1 MTLSGTTEATPAP
14 RFQLRLRSDSNDLPG
29 WGHLVSSR
37 SFYSDGGKIDWDIV
51 VGKNLALPDGWNI
64 RGKLK
69 LAGAEFKH
77 KESGRKIDHLDADV
91 SFLGTEALLENG
103 SFRLGSS
110 SMTVVAKVRDISQLQ
125 AIYRLQSPELNLVDL
140 PGFPGGKPNQMRNVA
155 ANGEVEWQDGTPLL
169 RATVLSSE
177 GSLENI
183 PYHGLRGRMTWT
195 PAGLR
200 FEDLSFRAFDGLLRA
215 DGSWSAPAEQPP
227 RFIVTSEIESIAVE
241 SLIKQKFP
249 SLQNRIEGQ
258 LDFRGR
264 FDATP
269 NNGLSVAA
277 ALQAVGAGVIRH
289 GTIRDFNLMGSIIPL
304 TGDTASSKTLPH
316 LPDSLVTALNRQ
328 HTAFDTLKANF
339 TVERQRI
346 RTEDFLLITPDYT
359 ITGSGWIG
367 FDRTTQWHGLM
378 VLSPAI
384 TQALQQ
390 EYRMIRYLLDRRGR
404 LTISFRA
411 EGKFPNVKVSPE
423 NRRLA
428 QVLGRS
434 FSAKT
439 MEKQEKPWLPKT
451 LEQLLKP

>member
-1 MTLSGTTEATPAP
+1 
-14 RFQLRLRSDSNDLPG
+14 
-29 WGHLVSSR
+29 
-37 SFYSDGGKIDWDIV
+37 
-51 VGKNLALPDGWNI
+51 
-64 RGKLK
+64 
-69 LAGAEFKH
+69 
-77 KESGRKIDHLDADV
+77 
-91 SFLGTEALLENG
+91 
-103 SFRLGSS
+103 
-110 SMTVVAKVRDISQLQ
+110 
-125 AIYRLQSPELNLVDL
+125 
-140 PGFPGGKPNQMRNVA
+140 
-155 ANGEVEWQDGTPLL
+155 
-169 RATVLSSE
+169 
-177 GSLENI
+177 
-183 PYHGLRGRMTWT
+183 
-195 PAGLR
+195 
-200 FEDLSFRAFDGLLRA
+200 
-215 DGSWSAPAEQPP
+215 
-227 RFIVTSEIESIAVE
+227 
-241 SLIKQKFP
+241 
-249 SLQNRIEGQ
+249 
-258 LDFRGR
+258 
-264 FDATP
+264 
-269 NNGLSVAA
+269 
-277 ALQAVGAGVIRH
+277 
-289 GTIRDFNLMGSIIPL
+289 
-304 TGDTASSKTLPH
+304 
-316 LPDSLVTALNRQ
+316 VTALNRQ